1 MKIGYNWLKSYVNI
15 DCDLATLCEKLT
27 MAGIEVESIEQAAGV
42 PDGVV
47 VAKIM
52 ERKPHPDS
60 DHMSVCQ
67 VFDGSETIQ
76 VVCGAP
82 NCDAGKVVPLAKIGT
97 VFNTPEGSFK
107 IKRSKLRGVESCG
120 MMCAADEIGVP
131 GGHEGLLELDE
142 TLTLGSP
149 VKDLFPGD
157 ATLEVELTPN
167 RPDWLSHTGIARD
180 VACLLKSKLIMPE
193 IKLPAVENPEK
204 HDNLVTVEAPDL
216 CKCYGA
222 RIIRNVKIQPSPDWM
237 QERLISAGL
246 RPINNVVDV
255 TNYVMMELGQP
266 LHAFD
271 LDKLEGKRIVVRRA
285 TAGEVIQTLDG
296 VDRKLDERALVICDA
311 VKPMAI
317 AGVMGGE
324 DSGVSETTTDLLIE
338 SAIFD
343 ASNIRA
349 TSRRIGL
356 STDASYRYERG
367 VDFDGCDR
375 AADRCAQLILETAGG
390 YIATDLIKVSGM
402 RPEKPVVKCRFD
414 RIRSLVGAELANAEI
429 VDILERLELKVENV
443 TETECT
449 VTAPLFRLDLVREA
463 DLAEEVA
470 RINGLDNIPEVPV
483 RSIVVDTI
491 RNDTYYR
498 IQQLREE
505 LLRLGLFEC
514 MHYSMVKESSAL
526 SDPRF
531 TTDDLMKIGN
541 PMSLDLAVL
550 RPSLIGEMLES
561 VERNI
566 ARRNLS
572 LRLFEIGRS
581 FCKNASL
588 FPEERQSVAMVL
600 TGSRHPERYSAELKE
615 CYDFYDLKG
624 MVESLCEM
632 RRIADWHFE
641 NIEDA
646 RFAGKKGLAL
656 YIDGKLAGALG
667 ELAKSYTAKWR
678 TSNAVF
684 YAEIEVANL
693 MDAKLL
699 PEFLIPVSTF
709 PATTRDVA
717 FIKPA
722 SLSHAEVVK
731 FVNSIR
737 LKNLEKIELFD
748 LFADDKTLGE
758 GKESAAYR
766 LTFRAAD
773 RTLTDDEVNKAYN
786 KLRDRLAAD
795 LKVELR

>member
-15 DCDLATLCEKLT
+15 DCDLATLCDKLT
-27 MAGIEVESIEQAAGV
+27 MAGIEVEGIEQAAGV

-131 GGHEGLLELDE
+131 GGHDGLLELDE
-142 TLTLGSP
+142 TLELGSP
-149 VKDLFPGD
+149 VAALFPGD
-157 ATLEVELTPN
+157 ATLELELTPN
-167 RPDWLSHTGIARD
+167 RPDWLSHVGIARD
-180 VACLLKSKLIMPE
+180 VACLLKSKLVMPE
-193 IKLPAVENPEK
+193 IKVPAVENPEK
-204 HDNLVTVEAPDL
+204 IDDLVTVDAPDL

-222 RIIRNVKIQPSPDWM
+222 RIIRNVKIQPSPDWL

-255 TNYVMMELGQP
+255 TNYVMLELGQP

-285 TAGEVIQTLDG
+285 TAGEVIRTLDG
-296 VDRKLDERALVICDA
+296 VERKLDERALVICDA

-324 DSGVSETTTDLLIE
+324 DSGVSENTVDLLIE
-338 SAIFD
+338 SAVFD

-402 RPEKPVVKCRFD
+402 RPENPVVKCRFE
-414 RIRSLVGAELANAEI
+414 RIRSLVGAPLSNEEI
-429 VDILERLELKVENV
+429 IAILEGLELVISNV
-443 TETECT
+443 TADDCV
-449 VTAPLFRLDLVREA
+449 VTAPLFRMDLTREA

-470 RINGLDNIPEVPV
+470 RIYGLDNIPTVRV
-483 RSIVVDTI
+483 RSTVVDTI
-491 RNDTYYR
+491 RNDTYFK

-505 LLRLGLFEC
+505 LIRLGLFEC

-531 TTDDLMKIGN
+531 TVDDLMKIGN

-550 RPSLIGEMLES
+550 RPSMLGEMLES

-572 LRLFEIGRS
+572 LRLFELGRS
-581 FCKNASL
+581 FCKNQAL
-588 FPEERQSVAMVL
+588 FPEERQSIALVL
-600 TGSRHPERYSAELKE
+600 TGPRHPERYSAEAAE

-624 MVESLCEM
+624 VVESLCTM
-632 RRIADWHFE
+632 RRIASWGFE
-641 NIEDA
+641 PVEDE

-656 YIDGKLAGALG
+656 YIDGKYAGALG
-667 ELAKSYTAKWR
+667 ELNKRYTAKWR

-684 YAEIEVANL
+684 YAEIEVENL
-693 MDAKLL
+693 LAAKLQ

-722 SLSHAEVVK
+722 SLTHAEIVK
-731 FVNSIR
+731 FVNNIH

-748 LFADDKTLGE
+748 LFADEKTLGAN
-758 GKESAAYR
+758 KESAAYR
-766 LTFRAAD
+766 FTFRAAD